1 MSRPEYEI
9 LSSDNDSSREFLI
22 VDRYGRPVVNDD
34 GMELVGAPLDRYSI
48 TKRELGDLKYG
59 MQISIG
65 IEQLLHPEIGA
76 AVEHTGKFWSNP
88 YSRVAVSLDPIMA
101 VVYAN
106 DPRAAGN
113 HVRNLHKGIHGL
125 DHQGR
130 KFNALSPDAF
140 YWAHNTFH
148 RGVQNSAENYTVSSL
163 DDNGRE
169 QLQLES
175 TTWFSYYGMP
185 MNMVPADYDA
195 NIAYRRHMVDTVLKM
210 NPSAE
215 RAITMA
221 LDRKPPRPESLPRAV
236 WLMAKTAIMPVTEVM
251 SLLSIGELPVAI
263 RDKFQIPFSR
273 LEQQQL
279 DALRNTT
286 KVFWNALPDAVRY
299 YPGAYEDALRERN
312 GRHKTRVDQM
322 ISLGTQ
328 AAKNTL
334 LNVKGFVPGL

>member
-9 LSSDNDSSREFLI
+9 LSSGNDSSREFLI
-22 VDRYGRPVVNDD
+22 VDRYGRPIVNDD
-34 GMELVGAPLDRYSI
+34 GTELVGAPLDRYSI

-125 DHQGR
+125 DHHGR

-148 RGVQNSAENYTVSSL
+148 RGVQNSAENYTIGSL

-185 MNMVPADYDA
+185 MNMVPADYGA
-195 NIAYRRHMVDTVLKM
+195 NIAYRRHMIDTVLEM

-215 RAITMA
+215 RAISMA

-236 WLMAKTAIMPVTEVM
+236 WFIAKTAIMPVTEVM
-251 SLLSIGELPVAI
+251 SLLSIGELPADI
-263 RDKFQIPFSR
+263 RTKFQIPFSR

>member
-1 MSRPEYEI
+1 MSRPEYET
-9 LSSDNDSSREFLI
+9 LSSNDISREFLI

-34 GMELVGAPLDRYSI
+34 GVELIGAPLDSQSI
-48 TKRELGDLKYG
+48 TKRELGDLKYS

-65 IEQLLHPEIGA
+65 LEQLLHPEIGA

-88 YSRVAVSLDPIMA
+88 YSRVAVSMDPIMA
-101 VVYAN
+101 VVYAK

-148 RGVQNSAENYTVSSL
+148 RGVQNSAEHYTVRSL
-163 DDNGRE
+163 DDADRE

-185 MNMVPADYDA
+185 MNMVPADYGA
-195 NIAYRRHMVDTVLKM
+195 NVAYRRYMVDNVLEM

-215 RAITMA
+215 RAISMA
-221 LDRKPPRPESLPRAV
+221 LDHNPPRPEIVPRAV
-236 WLMAKTAIMPVTEVM
+236 WFLAKAAIMPVTDVM
-251 SLLSIGELPVAI
+251 SLLSVGELPADI
-263 RDKFQIPFSR
+263 RDKFNIPFSKNDQKR
-273 LEQQQL
+273 L
-279 DALRNTT
+279 DDIRNAA
-286 KVFWNALPDAVRY
+286 KVFWNALPDSVRY
-299 YPGAYEDALRERN
+299 YPSAYDDVLRERN
-312 GRHKTRVDQM
+312 GQHKSRIDQAVY
-322 ISLGTQ
+322 LGTT
-328 AAKNTL
+328 AAKNVFTT
-334 LNVKGFVPGL
+334 VKSLVPNH